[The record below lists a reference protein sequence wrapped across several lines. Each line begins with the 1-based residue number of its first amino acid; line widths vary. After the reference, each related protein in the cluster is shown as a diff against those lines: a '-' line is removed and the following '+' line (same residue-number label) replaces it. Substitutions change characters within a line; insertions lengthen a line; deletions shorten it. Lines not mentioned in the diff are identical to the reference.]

1 MHRQQMQQLL
11 KDNLTKAQER
21 MKYYADKRRIDRE
34 FQVGDLVYLKLQP
47 YRQISLALRR
57 NLKLSSKYYGPYK
70 VLARIGKVAYKL
82 DLPHESKVH
91 PVFHISLLKKTMG
104 DRVVVHTTL
113 PLTSEDGKFLVKPV
127 AILQRQLI
135 KRDNSTVVRVLVQW
149 SNLPPK
155 DATWEDYHYINARF
169 LEFDSN
175 H

>member
-1 MHRQQMQQLL
+1 
-11 KDNLTKAQER
+11 

-127 AILQRQLI
+127 AIPQRQLI

-149 SNLPPK
+149 SNPPPK